1 MSHRNDIGR
10 ESGDVIDRRRPLKE
24 PALHEPALYEPAL
37 YDPAADA
44 AVIGVRIGGGFA
56 FRQPTAGGRAFAHGP
71 VAIAVTSAAFR

>member
-24 PALHEPALYEPAL
+24 PALHEPALY
-37 YDPAADA
+37 DPAADA
-44 AVIGVRIGGGFA
+44 AMIGVRIGGGFA